1 MSFEKYKNCFKKD
14 ESKTEMND
22 DEPVTDTTI
31 NNETESKSHERIQ
44 TFFKSLSTTKA
55 ETTSIKPGKSL
66 KDTADSSEEID
77 TEKSKENS
85 SFVDQVRAKV
95 NGLLKKEVD
104 QNSSDDV
111 QRKPNSDNN

>member
-22 DEPVTDTTI
+22 DEPVTDITI
-31 NNETESKSHERIQ
+31 NTETKTTLSERIH
-44 TFFKSLSTTKA
+44 TFYKSLTTAKE
-55 ETTSIKPGKSL
+55 ETTGNKPGESFR
-66 KDTADSSEEID
+66 DTADSSEEID

-85 SFVDQVRAKV
+85 SFVDQVRAKM